1 MAFGLPGHGYCTR
14 RGATAVGLN
23 PPATAGEGRRKRLGF
38 GRKRSSNIQTGAKH
52 MPEAYP
58 STPVVDMRSR
68 PAFLHAFFGGAPNT
82 PQFEVV
88 RWLNKRVGSRDLD
101 HFTRAKDPEGV
112 VSEMDDAGISVS
124 VMVARSVPGVRIS
137 NDDLAAVA
145 ARGSNRLIGIAS
157 VDPIELGR
165 EAAVAEAKRAIT
177 ELGMKGLN
185 LDAGFYAT
193 PLRADDYRL
202 MPLYDVCEQLGVP
215 AFVMS
220 GPTTPDLRLNDPYAV
235 DNVAKTF
242 PKLPIV
248 CCHGFYPNVREIV
261 TVAFRNEN
269 VYVSPDMYTF
279 CPGGGGYVEAAN
291 HFMADQFLFGSS
303 YPFRPMKQGVEDFKQ
318 LGLSQESYEKAMY
331 KNADRLFGLGLAK
344 AAGKKAA

>member
-1 MAFGLPGHGYCTR
+1 M
-14 RGATAVGLN
+14 
-23 PPATAGEGRRKRLGF
+23 
-38 GRKRSSNIQTGAKH
+38 S
-52 MPEAYP
+52 EAYP
-58 STPVVDMRSR
+58 TNTPVVDMRSR
-68 PAFLHAFFGGAPNT
+68 PAFLHAFFGAQPDT

-88 RWLNKRVGSRDLD
+88 KWLNKRVGGRDIE
-101 HFTRAKDPEGV
+101 HFTRAKDADGV
-112 VSEMDDAGISVS
+112 VSEMDDAGISVA
-124 VMVARSVPGVRIS
+124 VMVARSVPGVRVS

-145 ARGSNRLIGIAS
+145 AANRKRLVPIAS

-165 EAAVAEAKRAIT
+165 EAAVAEATRAIKK
-177 ELGMKGLN
+177 LGMKGLN

-202 MPLYDVCEQLGVP
+202 MPLYEVCEQLGVP

-269 VYVSPDMYTF
+269 VFVSPDMYTF
-279 CPGGGGYVEAAN
+279 CPGGNLYVEAAN

-303 YPFRPMKQGVEDFKQ
+303 YPFRPMKQGVEDFRQ
-318 LGLSQESYEKAMY
+318 LGLSPEAWEKATW
-331 KNADRLFGLGLAK
+331 KNADRLLGLGLAGK
-344 AAGKKAA
+344 ASKKAA